1 MSIFLA
7 QEKIYIHESIVNI
20 YIVYLMPD
28 ITDAKGSDLL
38 KYVLFDATGYGI
50 NNKLV
55 GYGVGFG
62 TQKFIHDDGKKTRNL
77 VILGTNANALVLGKG
92 SIKVTTND
100 STAIQVKDKLKTN
113 YTIPS
118 KKFVLSMNY
127 DATDGNSESYLFING
142 VKQYKLKADKNKI
155 VARKLNLGSIPEV
168 ILFYITVMQCFFLDY
183 ELPTIDKIQKIHKYL
198 MKKHTI

>member
-7 QEKIYIHESIVNI
+7 QEKIYTHESIVNI

-183 ELPTIDKIQKIHKYL
+183 ELPTIEKIQKIHKYL